1 MYHENICTRVRVCVC
16 AYIPISKTMSI
27 SHPMKYLGTPT
38 LLQAHLERDARIS
51 CPTEI
56 NQLKAHGWEGTCCQG
71 CDDKPEFVITS
82 SYWQVLSIYN
92 VQYILYIYYILR
104 HATFKC
110 HLLQTAGCLGHILL
124 LLMKLDVHL
133 QPPTPQH

>member
-1 MYHENICTRVRVCVC
+1 MCTYIYICITRTYVRVSVCVC

-92 VQYILYIYYILR
+92 VQYILYILYTPSCYFQMPLAANCR
-104 HATFKC
+104 MPGTHFVA
-110 HLLQTAGCLGHILL
+110 
-124 LLMKLDVHL
+124 VHE
-133 QPPTPQH
+133 T